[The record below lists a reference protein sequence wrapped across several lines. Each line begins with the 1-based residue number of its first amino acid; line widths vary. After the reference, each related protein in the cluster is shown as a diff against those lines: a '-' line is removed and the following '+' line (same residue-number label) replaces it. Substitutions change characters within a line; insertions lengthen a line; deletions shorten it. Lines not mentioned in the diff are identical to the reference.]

1 MNQAELK
8 FGECPKHPGRSMLN
22 CPACEIEENSTKETA
37 LDFLRDIGLVDENGD
52 LTEKGECLTLL
63 NKTTKECTR

>member
-1 MNQAELK
+1 MDSKLK
-8 FGECPKHPGRSMLN
+8 FGECHKHPGRSMLN
-22 CPACEIEENSTKETA
+22 CPVCEIQENSAKETA

-63 NKTTKECTR
+63 NKNNNEESKS